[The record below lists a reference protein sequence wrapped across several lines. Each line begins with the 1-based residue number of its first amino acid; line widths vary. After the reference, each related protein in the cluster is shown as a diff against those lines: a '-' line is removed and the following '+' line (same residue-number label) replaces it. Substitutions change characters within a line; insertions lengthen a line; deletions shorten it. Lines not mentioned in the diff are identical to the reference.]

1 MVLTAGLR
9 LLPLCQVCS
18 APHDDALSRLA
29 TRTRTGDAL
38 DVVSLLL
45 DYMSMKNGNPGG
57 IAAPAAVQL
66 LLRTS

>member
-29 TRTRTGDAL
+29 ARTRTGDDL
-38 DVVSLLL
+38 NVVSLLIGL
-45 DYMSMKNGNPGG
+45 HE
-57 IAAPAAVQL
+57 L
-66 LLRTS
+66 

>member
-29 TRTRTGDAL
+29 ARTRTGDDL
-38 DVVSLLL
+38 NVVSLLIGL
-45 DYMSMKNGNPGG
+45 HEHWKTGTHGG
-57 IAAPAAVQL
+57 T
-66 LLRTS
+66 RTR